1 MAVDFAG
8 FARPPDGQH
17 VHRTRSIRAP
27 ATIRPLRK
35 ARKTMEAGIVGLPN
49 VGKSTLFNALTAA
62 GIEAANYPF
71 CTIEPNVGVVSVPDD
86 RLDRIQKYVK
96 TQKVIPAAVRLVDIA
111 GIVKGASTGE
121 GLGNKFLSHIR
132 EVDAILHVVRCF
144 VDPDVTHVDGTV
156 DPLRDIGTIETEL
169 LLADLQVVEGS
180 LDKSRRTAKSGDKE
194 AILRVAVLEKCFGAL
209 NNGEPIRS
217 LRFEGDEAKLVATLG
232 MITAKPTLYVAN
244 VDEAQLGN
252 EGELVARVRAHATT
266 TGGRVVVVC
275 AKIESELAELP
286 PADRTEM
293 LESMGMTEPALATV
307 VRGTYDLLGLQSYF
321 TAGEKEVRAWT
332 IQKGFTAP
340 QAAGVIHT
348 DFERGFIRA
357 EIYTLADLEHY
368 HTEKSI
374 REAGKLRAEG
384 KQYVMQ
390 DGDITHFLFNV

>member
-1 MAVDFAG
+1 
-8 FARPPDGQH
+8 
-17 VHRTRSIRAP
+17 
-27 ATIRPLRK
+27 
-35 ARKTMEAGIVGLPN
+35 MEAGIVGLPN

-86 RLDRIQKYVK
+86 RLQRIQKHIK

-132 EVDAILHVVRCF
+132 EVDAVLHVVRCF
-144 VDPDVTHVDGTV
+144 IDNDITHVDGSV

-194 AILRVAVLEKCFGAL
+194 AILRVSVLEKCFTAL
-209 NNGEPIRS
+209 NAGEPIRS
-217 LRFEGDEAKLVATLG
+217 LTLEGDELKLLRTLG

-244 VDEAQLGN
+244 VDESQIGN
-252 EGELVARVRAHATT
+252 EGELVARVRAHAKS
-266 TGGRVVVVC
+266 TGGKVVVVC

-286 PADRTEM
+286 EADRKEM
-293 LESMGMTEPALATV
+293 LESMGMKEPALATV

-357 EIYTLADLEHY
+357 EIFTLADLEQFHS
-368 HTEKSI
+368 EKAI